1 VSHANDAQAGE
12 VPQKPARQ
20 DEGTR
25 SRGNYVAFG
34 EFGLQTTKAA
44 WITARQIEAG
54 RVAAMHFLRR
64 EGRVFIRIF
73 PHKPVS
79 GKPLETRMGKGKGEP
94 EYWVAV
100 VKPGTVMFE
109 ITGVDEP
116 TAKRAW
122 PASATRCPCRAGS
135 SNAVTRWLTLATE
148 ASRIES

>member
-1 VSHANDAQAGE
+1 MPLMPKRVKFRKSQRGKMKGVA
-12 VPQKPARQ
+12 
-20 DEGTR
+20 
-25 SRGNYVAFG
+25 SRGNTVAFG
-34 EFGLQTTKAA
+34 EYGLQTTKAS

-73 PHKPVS
+73 PHKPIS
-79 GKPLETRMGKGKGEP
+79 GKPLEIRMGKGKGEP

-116 TAKRAW
+116 TAKKALARVAHKM
-122 PASATRCPCRAGS
+122 PVPCRFVERRH
-135 SNAVTRWLTLATE
+135 AV
-148 ASRIES
+148 S